1 MRDLWRRTLLR
12 PPSDLDRRATPLRAA
27 LVSVS
32 VSVGILGLKATA
44 YLLTGSVAFLSDA
57 AESVV
62 NVVAANI
69 ALVALAV
76 AARPPDAGHPYGHGK
91 AEYISGATEGALVA
105 VAGGWVVV
113 TAFRR
118 LLHPVP
124 LQALDWGLSLVAV
137 ATLANYLTARFLL
150 RISREVESLALEA
163 DAQHLLAD
171 VLTSLAALGGV
182 GLAWLTGVEWLD
194 PVVGGAV
201 GVHIGVMGVRVYR
214 EALGGLMDRSLPRP
228 EEARIRTILEAYRDQ
243 ILDYHALRTRR
254 VGPQR
259 FLDLHL
265 VLHRTL
271 SVGEAHALCDH
282 LEEDIRRE
290 LPGTDIT
297 IHVEPCGPA
306 CSHCAPAPS
315 HTNPGPREE
324 DSGFP

>member
-1 MRDLWRRTLLR
+1 MSRFPHHLGLRT
-12 PPSDLDRRATPLRAA
+12 PQVRAA

-32 VSVGILGLKATA
+32 VSVGILGLKAAA

-76 AARPPDAGHPYGHGK
+76 ATRPPDAGHPYGHGK

-105 VAGGWVVV
+105 VAGGWVVF
-113 TAFRR
+113 TALRR
-118 LLHPVP
+118 LLRPVP
-124 LQALDWGLSLVAV
+124 LQALDWGLGLVAL

-150 RISREVESLALEA
+150 RISREVRSLALEA
-163 DAQHLLAD
+163 DARHLLAD

-182 GLAWLTGVEWLD
+182 GLVRLTGLEWLD

-201 GVHIGVMGVRVYR
+201 GLHIVRMGAGVYR
-214 EALGGLMDRSLPRP
+214 EALGGLMDQSLPPP
-228 EEARIRTILEAYRDQ
+228 EEARIRAILDAHRDE
-243 ILDYHALRTRR
+243 IVDYHALRTRR

-259 FLDLHL
+259 FVDLHL

-271 SVGEAHALCDH
+271 PVGEAHTLCDR
-282 LEEDIRRE
+282 LEEDIRGE
-290 LPGTDIT
+290 LPDADIT

-306 CSHCAPAPS
+306 CPRCPPIRAGAGPAP
-315 HTNPGPREE
+315 GRD
-324 DSGFP
+324 DSGILESRERA